1 MWWHVLAYV
10 TDRKEKCTVVEKEW
24 CMRVNEAERLDQREN
39 QGERSQEMEGS
50 DCLQKECIA
59 TYEALLLI
67 QWRLTSLFQ
76 NRRVSLCDCVLGT
89 CISSLSQSCSWCI
102 AEDLRLETTCFLV
115 MYVHVYNGRGR
126 LREHVRK
133 CSWKEIQNQ
142 LLRGLW
148 KFCTTFQAFL
158 NVVGTSVKWLQSVLV
173 P

>member
-1 MWWHVLAYV
+1 
-10 TDRKEKCTVVEKEW
+10 
-24 CMRVNEAERLDQREN
+24 MRLNEAGRLDQREN

-59 TYEALLLI
+59 TYETLLFI

-89 CISSLSQSCSWCI
+89 CINNLSQSCSWCI
-102 AEDLRLETTCFLV
+102 AEDLHLDTTRFLG
-115 MYVHVYNGRGR
+115 MYVHVYNRRGR

-133 CSWKEIQNQ
+133 CLWKEIQNQ
-142 LLRGLW
+142 LLRALW
-148 KFCTTFQAFL
+148 KFCTTFQAFF
-158 NVVGTSVKWLQSVLV
+158 NVVGTSVKWLQSVPV

>member
-1 MWWHVLAYV
+1 
-10 TDRKEKCTVVEKEW
+10 
-24 CMRVNEAERLDQREN
+24 MRVNEAERLDQREN

-133 CSWKEIQNQ
+133 CS
-142 LLRGLW
+142 
-148 KFCTTFQAFL
+148 
-158 NVVGTSVKWLQSVLV
+158 
-173 P
+173 